1 MRRTLLAVIVSLLFT
16 SVAIRFMT
24 PTYTVTIEVA
34 PPLQDT
40 SGKGLGALASLGGAA
55 SLLGGSLTP
64 PLFLRF
70 EDVFSSVR
78 VADRLIKKY
87 HLERRIFYKEWDGE
101 RHAWHPPGGIIGWSK
116 RILGYVLA
124 MPAWTPPDAQR
135 LAAYLADHVSVRK
148 DSTYGTAKLSY
159 KNKNAALAR
168 DVVYLTYKEAEGLL
182 IENAKARDARNVAYL
197 QKRLEEISGT
207 EMREAFITLLVE
219 TEQQRILVAADG
231 TYAAEIIDGPN
242 VPNRPSRPF
251 FLMFAGILLVT
262 LLAIGFLELLD
273 RKQPA

>member
-1 MRRTLLAVIVSLLFT
+1 
-16 SVAIRFMT
+16 MT
-24 PTYTVTIEVA
+24 PSYTVTIEVA

-40 SGKGLGALASLGGAA
+40 SGKGLGALAGLGGAA
-55 SLLGGSLTP
+55 SLLGGSFTP

-70 EDVFSSVR
+70 EDIFSSVR
-78 VADRLIKKY
+78 VADRLIRKY
-87 HLERRIFYKEWDGE
+87 HLERRIFYKEWDAE
-101 RHAWHPPGGIIGWSK
+101 KHVWHPPSGIVGWSK
-116 RILGYVLA
+116 QILRFVLA

-135 LAAYLADHVSVRK
+135 LADYLADHVSVRK

-159 KNKNAALAR
+159 KNKDAALAR

-207 EMREAFITLLVE
+207 EMRTAFITLLVE

-242 VPNRPSRPF
+242 VPKRPSRPF
-251 FLMFAGILLVT
+251 LLMFSGVLLVT
-262 LLAIGFLELLD
+262 FLAIGFLELLG
-273 RKQPA
+273 RKKAT